1 MKKIILLLVF
11 AVISIKGS
19 AQWTASYHHSSMPFI
34 GINKEFGNKW
44 IPELRIGTNTYVDFL
59 PLEFVFNRIF
69 LRNER
74 IDFYGG
80 LGARVNNFPG
90 LVVPFGLNIY
100 PFEKKDFGFH
110 IEAAPIIGEDAVL
123 RGSFGLRYRF
133 LKD

>member
-1 MKKIILLLVF
+1 
-11 AVISIKGS
+11 
-19 AQWTASYHHSSMPFI
+19 MPFI

-110 IEAAPIIGEDAVL
+110 IEAAPIIGKNAVL